1 MKDDQLPRFVELAV
15 FDLGEVKPF
24 ADFLRNKEKLSC

>member
-15 FDLGEVKPF
+15 LDFGEMKPF
-24 ADFLRNKEKLSC
+24 ADFLKNREGPAR